1 MLVGNAV
8 PPILAEI
15 FAQALLKAIQ
25 GNTKD
30 PGYKA
35 DVYELAL
42 SR

>member
-8 PPILAEI
+8 PPVLAEI
-15 FAQALLKAIQ
+15 FAQSILKAIL

-35 DVYELAL
+35 DVYELAAA
-42 SR
+42 R